1 MIYILYCETAV
12 KPTWMVRSEGEVR
25 GPMLKDETNE
35 GEHRSAP
42 NIFIAADAEQEN
54 TLVPMLIW
62 GLVLILVG
70 AVLVMAFV

>member
-1 MIYILYCETAV
+1 
-12 KPTWMVRSEGEVR
+12 
-25 GPMLKDETNE
+25 MLKDETNE

>member
-1 MIYILYCETAV
+1 
-12 KPTWMVRSEGEVR
+12 
-25 GPMLKDETNE
+25 MLKDEANE

-42 NIFIAADAEQEN
+42 NIFIDADAEQEN